1 MNGRVY
7 DPVLGRFLSADPF
20 VDDAG
25 DSQSYNRYSYV
36 SNNPLN
42 HTDPSGYF
50 KLKDAL
56 KIVAVIVISVVT
68 YGAASG
74 AAMAGMTAT
83 AATATTAATYS
94 IGGIAISAS
103 TAGVIAGVAGGAAA
117 GFASGFSGSLLN
129 GGSVGDAFKSG
140 VIGAGIGAVTGGIA
154 GKLGIGGI
162 PKDAGEYFRQLAT
175 VSAMGGV
182 AGGVSAELQGGKFRH
197 GFRTGAIYGAAGY
210 VAFTGLNTYLH
221 EQGEPMFADGASQN
235 PADYDRVTTNGI
247 MGDRAGMQAR
257 VNQAS
262 AIGDPT
268 IGYFNPS
275 QGIIND
281 VMQSF
286 WQKIAFGYGD
296 SLAAGFS
303 RLTSQMAPGPLSIT
317 AHSQGTLTVTNAI
330 LQGGVPRGSTLNLR
344 SPAISYPRA
353 WLAGRINGGTMNYI
367 QPWGDGANLWAP
379 SLNPLKYASGL
390 ADIFARAKIHTGN
403 YP

>member
-36 SNNPLN
+36 SNNPLK

-50 KLKDAL
+50 KLDFKTVL
-56 KIVAVIVISVVT
+56 KIVAVVVISVVT

-74 AAMAGMTAT
+74 WAAGALAGSVTSGT
-83 AATATTAATYS
+83 ISATTA
-94 IGGIAISAS
+94 GVL
-103 TAGVIAGVAGGAAA
+103 AGAAGGAAA
-117 GFASGFSGSLLN
+117 GFASGFAGSLLN
-129 GGSVGDAFKSG
+129 GSSVGDAFKSG

-182 AGGVSAELQGGKFRH
+182 AGGVNAELQGGQFRH

-221 EQGEPMFADGASQN
+221 EQGETLFPDGGSQN

-247 MGDRAGMQAR
+247 MGDRAGMQTK
-257 VNQAS
+257 VNTAS
-262 AIGDPT
+262 SGIGGRAT
-268 IGYFNPS
+268 LGYFNPS
-275 QGIIND
+275 QGIVND

-296 SLAAGFS
+296 SLAAGFG
-303 RLTSQMAPGPLSIT
+303 RLTSQMASGPLSIT

-330 LQGGVPRGSTLNLR
+330 LQGGVPRGSTLNMR

-390 ADIFARAKIHTGN
+390 ADIFAGAKIHTGN